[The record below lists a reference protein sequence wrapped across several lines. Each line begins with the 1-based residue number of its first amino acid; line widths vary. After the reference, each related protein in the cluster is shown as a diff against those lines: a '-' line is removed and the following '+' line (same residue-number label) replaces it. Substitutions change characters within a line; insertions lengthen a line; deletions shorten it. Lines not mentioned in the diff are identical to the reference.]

1 MSKIVCNKYLLVC
14 SLAFLI
20 FFLSIFAIF
29 TCHFTVL
36 TLLLV
41 RWQWGVGVTSASEMV
56 RVPPLPVIPHL
67 TQHPGDTVS
76 PLSQCQSLTSPVS
89 RWWPCEGVNNK
100 CPADVTERQNQKVHC
115 WNGCMSKE
123 CEWIFRKWLGQ
134 KWSTRQ
140 VLFTFWQKCI
150 YCTFCQRLSLPI
162 VVWTAMFFCLT
173 LTVSI
178 NFIVREISI
187 SDLYFLSR

>member
-1 MSKIVCNKYLLVC
+1 MLDISKIVCNKYLLVC

-89 RWWPCEGVNNK
+89 RWGPVNSETCGV
-100 CPADVTERQNQKVHC
+100 VTEVQC
-115 WNGCMSKE
+115 WNECMSKRVRV
-123 CEWIFRKWLGQ
+123 ILTQMARRQGQ
-134 KWSTRQ
+134 NWSTRQ

-150 YCTFCQRLSLPI
+150 YCTFCQRLSLPQMLCGRQCFS
-162 VVWTAMFFCLT
+162 V
-173 LTVSI
+173 
-178 NFIVREISI
+178 
-187 SDLYFLSR
+187 